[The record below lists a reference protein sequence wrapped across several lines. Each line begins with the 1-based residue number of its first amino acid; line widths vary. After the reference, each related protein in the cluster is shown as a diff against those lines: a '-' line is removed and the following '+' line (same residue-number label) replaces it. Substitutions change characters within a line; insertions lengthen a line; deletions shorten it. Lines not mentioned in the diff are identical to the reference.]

1 MTMFTNGYSSLQIPE
16 DFEPVATKE
25 EFNDLYLVNTKIPM
39 SIKFSTTPTLVGLPE
54 IMDGIE
60 QNLKNNDKIEVVNSD
75 FITINDQIYY
85 MIVSSFSDGENEIR
99 RNEFL
104 YVEDSN
110 LYIFEFTY
118 PYADRELDDFYLN
131 IIRSLKISVPKYIVE
146 DGNYIISSPF
156 LSTYSALP
164 ILILILSL
172 LGLLLISPTLGCAS
186 SGSGDFLLLKTLR
199 VFSFLNLCSSVS

>member
-1 MTMFTNGYSSLQIPE
+1 MFTNGYSSLQIPE
-16 DFEPVATKE
+16 DFEPVATKD

-39 SIKFSTTPTLVGLPE
+39 SIKFSTTPTLSGLPE

-60 QNLKNNDKIEVVNSD
+60 QNVKNNNYIEVVHSD

-85 MIVSSFSDGENEIR
+85 MIVTSFSDGENQIR

-146 DGNYIISSPF
+146 DGGY
-156 LSTYSALP
+156 
-164 ILILILSL
+164 
-172 LGLLLISPTLGCAS
+172 
-186 SGSGDFLLLKTLR
+186 R
-199 VFSFLNLCSSVS
+199 LNQE

>member
-75 FITINDQIYY
+75 FITINNQIYY

-146 DGNYIISSPF
+146 DGNYRI
-156 LSTYSALP
+156 
-164 ILILILSL
+164 
-172 LGLLLISPTLGCAS
+172 
-186 SGSGDFLLLKTLR
+186 
-199 VFSFLNLCSSVS
+199 NE

>member
-16 DFEPVATKE
+16 DFEPIATKE

-39 SIKFSTTPTLVGLPE
+39 SIKFSTTPTLGGLPE

-60 QNLKNNDKIEVVNSD
+60 QNLKSNDKITVVHSD

-85 MIVSSFSDGENEIR
+85 MIVSSFSDGENQIR

-104 YVEDSN
+104 YVEDNN

-131 IIRSLKISVPKYIVE
+131 IIRSLKISVPKYVVE
-146 DGNYIISSPF
+146 DGSY
-156 LSTYSALP
+156 
-164 ILILILSL
+164 
-172 LGLLLISPTLGCAS
+172 
-186 SGSGDFLLLKTLR
+186 R
-199 VFSFLNLCSSVS
+199 LNEQ